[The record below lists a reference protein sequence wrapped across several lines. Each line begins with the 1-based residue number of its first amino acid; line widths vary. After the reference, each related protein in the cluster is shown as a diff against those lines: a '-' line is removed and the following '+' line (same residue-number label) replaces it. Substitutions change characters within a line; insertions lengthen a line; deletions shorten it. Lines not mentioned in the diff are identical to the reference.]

1 MVSVNREE
9 TGDNIRRLMRKNKVS
24 TYDLMVYMHLTS
36 PTSIYAWTQGRII
49 PSADNL
55 VKLADIFKCTVD
67 DILIVNRDMEGVY
80 E

>member
-1 MVSVNREE
+1 MVSINREE

-24 TYDLMVYMHLTS
+24 TFDIMAYLHLTS
-36 PTSIYAWTQGRII
+36 PTSIYAWTQGRVM

-55 VKLADIFKCTVD
+55 VRLADIFKCTVD
-67 DILIVNRDMEGVY
+67 DIIIVDRDMEGLY